1 MTLNLTQQ
9 TNHLAWHFGPWCCI
23 TIPSLVTDDSAAE
36 EISSTW
42 TFTGI
47 LNHFCD
53 LDHGHNRAIQSFHK
67 TVLLMMMYHQT
78 KFSCKKISSSDNK
91 FRSYIL
97 IITPLTVTLTLNTTI
112 QLFHKTLWFMIM
124 YYQTKFGSKRIS
136 NSKDTMEIFIFD
148 HMSTCNDPYL
158 ENRKSIFSHDN
169 LTHNDESQY
178 QGWKK
183 KKLDGLEDIIWTNI
197 NILTLCC
204 DLDPECSNSIFFIAH
219 SSF

>member
-1 MTLNLTQQ
+1 MMYHPIKFGCKKISSSADMVDTVIFDQMTLAVTLNLKTANQSSSM
-9 TNHLAWHFGPWCCI
+9 TLWPLVICCI

-97 IITPLTVTLTLNTTI
+97 IITPLTVTLTL
-112 QLFHKTLWFMIM
+112 KTEKQFFW
-124 YYQTKFGSKRIS
+124 QSGS
-136 NSKDTMEIFIFD
+136 
-148 HMSTCNDPYL
+148 
-158 ENRKSIFSHDN
+158 
-169 LTHNDESQY
+169 
-178 QGWKK
+178 
-183 KKLDGLEDIIWTNI
+183 
-197 NILTLCC
+197 
-204 DLDPECSNSIFFIAH
+204 
-219 SSF
+219 